1 MTICSESDVFTNKA
15 DDGAWCQALVRGLEG
30 YTLCVKWDGT
40 RLVTGAQLK
49 AAVVHRDTNNID
61 FVRIVSC
68 GHEIYDASIL
78 EADKYGHLP
87 PCQAILRVLGGKGG
101 FGSLL
106 RGAGKGKNVSDNND
120 ACRDLSGRRLRHVN
134 AEKKLQEWK
143 EDSKERDL
151 EVVARQFIKKQKIH
165 EKEVEQK
172 QAALVE
178 VANESAERLRG
189 VAQSVRS
196 GLRQEKSLLQVA
208 SAKRSAEQ
216 EEGAQPGPSKRPTFM
231 WGLDDD
237 VNSEED
243 SDTDGELDRAGHVD
257 ETLSENPIK
266 IALAPSTPPPG
277 SQNGAQ
283 DNKICLKNRS
293 VGTLD
298 LKTITSASQLED
310 LGMERLKE
318 ELAHY
323 GLKCGGTLQER
334 STRLYLLNNN
344 SVQSLDPKHMIK
356 SKKK

>member
-266 IALAPSTPPPG
+266 IALAPSTPPPVLACHFLHCPQYLSISPLGPRLSLLALPSISPRLPISPLG
-277 SQNGAQ
+277 SGVSLLALLS
-283 DNKICLKNRS
+283 ISACLPISPLGLVINVWEEYFFQFNRS
-293 VGTLD
+293 GF
-298 LKTITSASQLED
+298 
-310 LGMERLKE
+310 
-318 ELAHY
+318 
-323 GLKCGGTLQER
+323 
-334 STRLYLLNNN
+334 
-344 SVQSLDPKHMIK
+344 
-356 SKKK
+356 